1 MSHKEQDWKDA
12 LQAAKSEGSGFNDDS
27 YQREKKKE
35 ELLMYAKRLLYKD
48 IKQLL
53 NKKVI
58 KYKEIIGIHRR
69 HGIHVTWTLQ
79 RKNQASYD
87 DVKLLFKRTKK
98 WEDGSLVFLYIQ
110 EFLLE

>member
-1 MSHKEQDWKDA
+1 MAHKEQDWKDA
-12 LQAAKSEGSGFNDDS
+12 LQAAKSEGSGSNDDS
-27 YQREKKKE
+27 DQREKKKE
-35 ELLMYAKRLLYKD
+35 ARVMYAKRLLYKD

-87 DVKLLFKRTKK
+87 DVKLLFKCTKK
-98 WEDGSLVFLYIQ
+98 WEDGKGV
-110 EFLLE
+110 